1 MRRSASRRSR
11 TLLLKA
17 RPPAMTSPPAMKT
30 AEPSRGCGGRQGA
43 ACRVADSRVVLLLLV
58 ARHEGE
64 PAREAVHD
72 EVVSRGV
79 DAAVHERREQNKQ
92 SEDEG
97 RPRAHRDVPPW
108 SWPRRNSSTLPSQ
121 LRPSNAR
128 LESVTR
134 STSSRQRALTSIES
148 GRERG
153 TQKLATP
160 QCPQKW
166 CWAIPVLKRYVT
178 RSSSPASS
186 RKDSRGTIQCR

>member
-1 MRRSASRRSR
+1 MGRSASRRSR

-43 ACRVADSRVVLLLLV
+43 ACRVADSRVVVLLLV

-79 DAAVHERREQNKQ
+79 DAAVHERRGQQNQ
-92 SEDEG
+92 PAAEG
-97 RPRAHRDVPPW
+97 PPRPHRAAPPR
-108 SWPRRNSSTLPSQ
+108 SWPRRTPPTLASQ
-121 LRPSNAR
+121 FWPSNDR

-148 GRERG
+148 GFERG
-153 TQKLATP
+153 T
-160 QCPQKW
+160 
-166 CWAIPVLKRYVT
+166 
-178 RSSSPASS
+178 
-186 RKDSRGTIQCR
+186 

>member
-1 MRRSASRRSR
+1 PPARVPAPLGWWVLSSGVFSSFFWRSSGAFMRPWPWPRPGPS
-11 TLLLKA
+11 LLRA

-148 GRERG
+148 GCERG
-153 TQKLATP
+153 T
-160 QCPQKW
+160 
-166 CWAIPVLKRYVT
+166 
-178 RSSSPASS
+178 
-186 RKDSRGTIQCR
+186 